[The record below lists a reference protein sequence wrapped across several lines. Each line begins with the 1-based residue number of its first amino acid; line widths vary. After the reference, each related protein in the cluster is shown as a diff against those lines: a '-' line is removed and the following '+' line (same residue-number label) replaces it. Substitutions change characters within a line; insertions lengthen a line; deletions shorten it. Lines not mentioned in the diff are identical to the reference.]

1 MGEFFGIK
9 PPEKKASI
17 THSHSVISD
26 LLHFVMSVYASFR
39 LHCELS
45 LFPATLF

>member
-17 THSHSVISD
+17 MHVLILQFQ
-26 LLHFVMSVYASFR
+26 LLYCSM
-39 LHCELS
+39 
-45 LFPATLF
+45 LFGLWIFSIL

>member
-17 THSHSVISD
+17 MHSHSVISD
-26 LLHFVMSVYASFR
+26 AVLHHVIWV
-39 LHCELS
+39 
-45 LFPATLF
+45 